1 MAVKVRT
8 PIVLTVSVLCCLML
22 ASFALAA
29 ANGLAVP
36 WSTVDGGGGTSTGGS
51 YALSGTIGQPDAGTM
66 SGGQYT
72 LAGGFWRTGLMA
84 DYPLYLPLVMRN
96 Y

>member
-1 MAVKVRT
+1 MTVKVRT
-8 PIVLTVSVLCCLML
+8 PIVLTASVLCCLML

-29 ANGLAVP
+29 GDGTDVP
-36 WSTVDGGGGTSTGGS
+36 WWTVDGGGGTSTGGG

-66 SGGQYT
+66 SGGQYA
-72 LAGGFWRTGLMA
+72 LAGGFWSTGRMA
-84 DYPLYLPLVMRN
+84 DYPLYLPLLMRK